1 MNKYDRRDF
10 LRMLAATSGGMGAF
24 PSSIQNALAIPAHRE
39 TGTLQDVKHIV
50 ILVQENRSFDHYFG
64 SLRGVRG
71 FGDKMPAILPNG
83 KPVWYQPDGHGG
95 YVLPFRP
102 DLPEVG
108 MHYLDGTPHDWTT
121 SQKAWNQ
128 GRYDQWVPNKGVNTM
143 SYLTREDIP
152 YFYALAEAFTICDA
166 YHCSVMGPTDPNRY
180 HMWTG
185 GIGNLGTGGGP
196 VIDNAEKGY
205 SWTTFPERLEQAGI
219 EWKIYQDVGFGLDA
233 AGRWG
238 DAQTNAFIGNYGDNS
253 LLYFEQY
260 RTAEQ
265 GSPLY
270 ERARTG
276 TNLAKNPQ
284 QSLFEHLQKDV
295 ATGKLPAVSWI
306 VAPEAYSEHANWP
319 ANFGAWYTSKVIETL
334 VSNPEVW
341 SKTVLFVTYDENDG
355 FFDHVV
361 PPYPPASREF
371 GLSTV
376 DVSDEI
382 FPGDPVN
389 QSGPYGLGA
398 RVPMTIV
405 SPWTKGGWV
414 CSQVF
419 DHTSLIRFIE
429 RRFGSSHP
437 RLTESNIS
445 AWRRA
450 VCGDLTSAFD
460 FGNPDPAFPRLPATS
475 NYLPSDQRRRA
486 AIRPLPPM
494 VQQVPVQEV
503 GVRPARPLPYTF
515 DVRGGF
521 SKDRNHFTI
530 NFENRGPAGAWFLVN
545 AVGTTLAPRS
555 YTVEAGKRLTDL
567 WPRTTWE
574 SGHYDLMVTGPNGFL
589 RRYSGQSTQP
599 MENEGGSANLEVQCE
614 ATTKSSRLRLIL
626 RNDGARPASF
636 KIVPDAY
643 MHMPAQELVV
653 PAGSQIP
660 LLWSLAETQGW
671 YAISVTTAA
680 ESRYLRRFSGHV
692 ENGKSSTSD
701 PATA

>member
-1 MNKYDRRDF
+1 
-10 LRMLAATSGGMGAF
+10 MGAF
-24 PSSIQNALAIPAHRE
+24 PSSIQNALAIPAYRN
-39 TGTLQDVKHIV
+39 TGTLQDIKHIV

-64 SLRGVRG
+64 SLKGVRG
-71 FGDKMPAILPNG
+71 FGDSMPAILPSG

-102 DLPEVG
+102 DLPDPG
-108 MHYLDGTPHDWTT
+108 MHYLDGTPHDWMT

-128 GRYDQWVPNKGVNTM
+128 GRYDQWVPNKGVNSM

-152 YFYALAEAFTICDA
+152 YYYALAEAFTICDA

-185 GIGNLGTGGGP
+185 GVGNHGAGGGP

-219 EWKIYQDVGFGLDA
+219 SWKIYQDVGYGLDA

-260 RTAEQ
+260 RTAQ
-265 GSPLY
+265 PGSPLY

-276 TNLAKNPQ
+276 TNIAKNPQ
-284 QSLFEHLQKDV
+284 QSLFEILQKDV
-295 ATGKLPAVSWI
+295 SSGELPAVSWI

-319 ANFGAWYTSKVIETL
+319 ANFGAWYTSRVLETL

-361 PPYPPASREF
+361 PPFPPAAREF

-376 DVSDEI
+376 DVSSEI
-382 FPGDPVN
+382 YRGDPLN
-389 QSGPYGLGA
+389 QPGPYGLGA

-437 RLTESNIS
+437 RLKESNIS

-450 VCGDLTSAFD
+450 VCGDLISAFD
-460 FGNPDPAFPRLPATS
+460 FASPDPSVPTLPQTS
-475 NYLPSDQRRRA
+475 AYLPRDQRRHA
-486 AIRPLPPM
+486 AIRPLPPV
-494 VQQVPVQEV
+494 VQQAPVQEA
-503 GVRPARPLPYTF
+503 GVRPARPLPYAF

-521 SKDRNHFTI
+521 SKDRSQFTI
-530 NFENRGPAGAWFLVN
+530 DFENRGQAGAWFLVN
-545 AVGTTLAPRS
+545 TVGKASAPKS
-555 YTVEAGKRLTDL
+555 YTVEAGKRLSDL
-567 WPRTTWE
+567 WPLTIWE

-589 RRYSGQSTQP
+589 RRYSGQIAQP
-599 MENEGGSANLEVQCE
+599 LERESGSARLEVQCE
-614 ATTKSSRLRLIL
+614 MPSNSSHLRLIL
-626 RNDGARPASF
+626 RNDGPSPVSLT
-636 KIVPDAY
+636 ITPDTY
-643 MHMPAQELVV
+643 MQLPSKTVAV
-653 PAGSQIP
+653 AGQSQVALI
-660 LLWSLAETQGW
+660 WSLAQTKGW
-671 YAISVTTAA
+671 YAMSVTADID
-680 ESRYLRRFSGHV
+680 SKYLRRFAGHI
-692 ENGKSSTSD
+692 ENGEPTTSD
-701 PATA
+701 PAMGLGS